1 MDVVGEE
8 GPFIF
13 FIDIHLRVEGEGALK
28 FGYLP
33 LPTVDGGE
41 EWMTCLESF
50 LILVDGHEI

>member
-1 MDVVGEE
+1 MDVVGDE

-33 LPTVDGGE
+33 LATVDGGE
-41 EWMTCLESF
+41 GLMTCLELF
-50 LILVDGHEI
+50 LVLIDGHEI